1 MPFVPFPL
9 TAMVSVRYTNLGQQ
23 CENTLY
29 FDKETPWDEASMTML
44 ADSIASTLISDV
56 MSFMPSTLILREIYV
71 VDLSSETAAAITYT
85 GGLPQPG
92 LSAEAAMPNNVT
104 LTISFRTA
112 GRGRSARGRNYLMG
126 LVEPLVVGNI
136 VDTGFTDR
144 WNPFYNELLVTFPGE
159 GFTWVV
165 ASRISGGNE
174 RAEGVTFPVVAFT
187 YVDLTVD
194 SQRRRLPGRG
204 S

>member
-1 MPFVPFPL
+1 
-9 TAMVSVRYTNLGQQ
+9 MVSVRYTNLGQQ

-29 FDKETPWDEASMTML
+29 FDKETAWDETSMVAL
-44 ADSIASTLISDV
+44 ADSIASTLIADV

-71 VDLSSETAAAITYT
+71 VSLESATAPAITYT

-92 LSAEAAMPNNVT
+92 LSAEAPMPNNVT

-126 LVEPLVVGNI
+126 LVEPLVVGNT
-136 VDTGFTDR
+136 VDVGFTDR
-144 WNPFYNELLVTFPGE
+144 WEPFYLELLNDFPAE

-165 ASRISGGNE
+165 ASRITGGAE

-204 S
+204 T